1 MFIVNRV
8 CGAPLHCINF
18 GVAMDQTDNIGN
30 DFLYE
35 DDFVDPLAW
44 YKEVTQQ
51 TSKSNPETIMGNHQ
65 THWLNIYIFL
75 RLTAN
80 LLRKD
85 GVIFLSIGDNEVVNL
100 RKICDEVFG
109 EGNFIGTIISNK
121 QNVENDAIK
130 RSKKSWIYYFI

>member
-1 MFIVNRV
+1 MIQRSNTADQQKQS
-8 CGAPLHCINF
+8 GNYYGKPPNPL
-18 GVAMDQTDNIGN
+18 TK
-30 DFLYE
+30 Y
-35 DDFVDPLAW
+35 
-44 YKEVTQQ
+44 
-51 TSKSNPETIMGNHQ
+51 
-65 THWLNIYIFL
+65 IYIFL

-109 EGNFIGTIISNK
+109 EGIFIGTIISNK

-130 RSKKSWIYYFI
+130 RSKKS